1 MKKFPLNR
9 AGGRSWTSG
18 MTSSCRM
25 SHFRSPRKR
34 RKITGG
40 DGEKPWEDGDDHMD
54 RTGVGKCPNWTSPNY
69 WGYNH
74 PQIHEGHVQNHQKG
88 TFTEPG
94 LEKEFTPSPIGSM
107 VLVYMLTYRGYI
119 DGIHVAKY
127 SIHGY
132 YGIYK
137 WWTLN
142 CQAWLPDYR
151 STGKWVPIWKC
162 ANYSTTASV
171 LINRK
176 PHSSWPLDCC
186 LGKAH
191 SETKPGGVHD
201 RNKPGNMSPL

>member
-1 MKKFPLNR
+1 MMGN
-9 AGGRSWTSG
+9 
-18 MTSSCRM
+18 
-25 SHFRSPRKR
+25 
-34 RKITGG
+34 KILKPYYIYYLWSRFLSNNPWL
-40 DGEKPWEDGDDHMD
+40 DGKI
-54 RTGVGKCPNWTSPNY
+54 Y
-69 WGYNH
+69 
-74 PQIHEGHVQNHQKG
+74 
-88 TFTEPG
+88 
-94 LEKEFTPSPIGSM
+94 PIGSM